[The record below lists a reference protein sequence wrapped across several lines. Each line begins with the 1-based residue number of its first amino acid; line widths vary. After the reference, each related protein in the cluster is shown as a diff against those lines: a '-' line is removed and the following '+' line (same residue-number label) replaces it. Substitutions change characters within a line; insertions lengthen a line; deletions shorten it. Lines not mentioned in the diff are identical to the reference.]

1 MKNKFIAI
9 FCLSLF
15 LMQNV
20 FSMSNMTMRGIH
32 LHSTRS
38 TKQNKKFRSI
48 QLLPIQANIDVNK
61 INIVFSQSM
70 GEIEIVIR
78 NNNNQEVICD
88 DIVSILTPTTLSLNL
103 ESISKGEYTIYFV
116 LADEII
122 FGEYII
128 E

>member
-20 FSMSNMTMRGIH
+20 FSTSTMTMRGIH

-38 TKQNKKFRSI
+38 TKQNKKLRSI
-48 QLLPIQANIDVNK
+48 QLLPIQASIDVNK
-61 INIVFSQSM
+61 INIVFNQSI
-70 GEIEIVIR
+70 GRIEIVIKD
-78 NNNNQEVICD
+78 NNNQDVIYD
-88 DIVSILTPTTLSLNL
+88 NIVSILAPTTLSLSL
-103 ESISKGEYTIYFV
+103 ESISKGDYTIYFV

-122 FGEYII
+122 YGEYTIK
-128 E
+128 